1 MAPGPAERDR
11 QVFVIANRLLYGEA
25 DYNIGKA
32 GADLEELG
40 LAKLVK
46 DRWSLFFS
54 AMEEAIADKSF
65 GADSDCWAS
74 LPDSFTSSGQQ
85 RWVAV
90 CQDPSEATF
99 RELVKA
105 SGAPSSASLP
115 TSKPPVQTSA
125 HSGGN
130 KAAAAPDSPAKN
142 TRATSAGSRRSQGS
156 PTPSTTLGKRVSQPS
171 VRLRNYV
178 SDSDHEDS
186 ARAKRQ
192 NTGPGTAQNRPSSS
206 RPNPRRST
214 AKDLKGYESDSQESE
229 IAVRAPISFTQNAL
243 PPTSGRKLPPT
254 SGKKLPSFTSR
265 SAQASGSKVRL
276 GDPVRKTLSSTS
288 QSARSAKSKAAAA
301 INSLLPKAQP
311 RALSKEERRHIRA
324 GLKGVP
330 AEDGSATGDEFDDA
344 EFSGDDYH
352 PGKAAWQ
359 DDEDEGGSTMDEEE
373 RPADK
378 RCPRDER
385 GEEVEEEEGVD
396 SGPDRLATLKF
407 FKKLRS
413 EVVDKTARR
422 TGKLYKEVDEKWQ
435 CLLSQAH

>member
-85 RWVAV
+85 RWVTV
-90 CQDPSEATF
+90 RQDPSEATF
-99 RELVKA
+99 RELFKA

-171 VRLRNYV
+171 
-178 SDSDHEDS
+178 
-186 ARAKRQ
+186 RQ
-192 NTGPGTAQNRPSSS
+192 GQAAENRP
-206 RPNPRRST
+206 RY
-214 AKDLKGYESDSQESE
+214 GSE
-229 IAVRAPISFTQNAL
+229 Q
-243 PPTSGRKLPPT
+243 
-254 SGKKLPSFTSR
+254 
-265 SAQASGSKVRL
+265 
-276 GDPVRKTLSSTS
+276 TLF
-288 QSARSAKSKAAAA
+288 
-301 INSLLPKAQP
+301 
-311 RALSKEERRHIRA
+311 
-324 GLKGVP
+324 VP
-330 AEDGSATGDEFDDA
+330 A
-344 EFSGDDYH
+344 
-352 PGKAAWQ
+352 
-359 DDEDEGGSTMDEEE
+359 
-373 RPADK
+373 
-378 RCPRDER
+378 
-385 GEEVEEEEGVD
+385 
-396 SGPDRLATLKF
+396 
-407 FKKLRS
+407 
-413 EVVDKTARR
+413 
-422 TGKLYKEVDEKWQ
+422 
-435 CLLSQAH
+435 